1 MKKVLSF
8 FVFTGLVGIVFST
21 SAFGSVGSANT
32 NGAEQ
37 GIFTDQIKNH
47 ENSLNLALP
56 QEENSFDILAQ
67 SDEKKKKKG
76 KKKGTKKKK
85 KDVMDDKTEGKMEGK
100 DKEPDSGHED
110 IEKKEGTTEGHSK
123 E

>member
-21 SAFGSVGSANT
+21 SAFGSVGSPNT

-56 QEENSFDILAQ
+56 QEENSFDILAK
-67 SDEKKKKKG
+67 SDEKKKK
-76 KKKGTKKKK
+76 
-85 KDVMDDKTEGKMEGK
+85 DAMNDKTEGKMEGK

-110 IEKKEGTTEGHSK
+110 IEKKEETPEGHSK

>member
-21 SAFGSVGSANT
+21 SAFGSVGSPNT

-76 KKKGTKKKK
+76 KKKGAKKKK
-85 KDVMDDKTEGKMEGK
+85 KDAMNDKTEGKMEGK

-110 IEKKEGTTEGHSK
+110 IEKKEETPEGHSK

>member
-8 FVFTGLVGIVFST
+8 FVFTGLVGIFFST
-21 SAFGSVGSANT
+21 SAFGSVGSTNT
-32 NGAEQ
+32 NGTEQ

-47 ENSLNLALP
+47 ENSLNLVLP

-67 SDEKKKKKG
+67 SDEKKKKG

-85 KDVMDDKTEGKMEGK
+85 KDAMNDKTEGKIKGK

-110 IEKKEGTTEGHSK
+110 IEKKEETTEGQSK